1 MALPE
6 TMKAFV
12 NMREGEYQTCGVRDI
27 PTPTI
32 AGPKDIIIKMEAC
45 PVNPSDMS
53 KVAMVGRI
61 AENDPAKLEVGGPGI
76 LKAKLPE
83 GEIAGDGINKTVA
96 WPDGVPEIS
105 GNEGCGTVVA
115 AGEDAE
121 AQALVGKRVA
131 LISRASY
138 AQYCKHTLGTNPMF
152 AVLPDDTTPAQ
163 GASVFVNPLTVVGF
177 LHTMEANGHKAIV
190 HTAAG
195 SNVGRMLIKYCKEK
209 NVPLVNIVRKDE
221 VAANL
226 KKELGAEYV
235 VNSSKDTYKAD
246 LLAAIKATGA
256 TIGFDATGGGELA
269 GDILNAMTAMLSELE
284 PDAGWYGPSIFRE
297 VFRYGGLVSGATPV
311 PSSLGVGNWAYS
323 GWLMPFKLR
332 PEHMQKALAI
342 AAGGL
347 KGTFSTTYGK
357 HLKLEDFASSPEQYL
372 SALVAKTDEKFLVT
386 PNGPFWVK
394 DKFNVPI

>member
-12 NMREGEYQTCGVRDI
+12 NMREGEYLTCGVRDL

-45 PVNPSDMS
+45 PINPSDMS
-53 KVAMVGRI
+53 RVAMVARI
-61 AENDPAKLEVGGPGI
+61 AEKDPAKLEVGAPGI
-76 LKAKLPE
+76 LKAKFPE
-83 GEIAGDGINKTVA
+83 GTASGK
-96 WPDGVPEIS
+96 DGVPMIN
-105 GNEGCGTVVA
+105 GAEGCGTVVA

-121 AQALVGKRVA
+121 AQALMGKRVA
-131 LISRASY
+131 LISGASY
-138 AQYCKHTLGTNPMF
+138 TQYCKHTLGTNPNF
-152 AVLPDDTTPAQ
+152 AVLPDDTTPAE

-177 LHTMEANGHKAIV
+177 LHTMEVNGHKAIV

-195 SNVGRMLIKYCKEK
+195 SNVGRMLIKHCKEQ
-209 NVPLVNIVRKDE
+209 NVPLVNIVRRDD

-269 GDILNAMTAMLSELE
+269 GDILNAMTEMLAESE
-284 PDAGWYGPSIFRE
+284 PDAGWYGPSAFRE
-297 VFRYGGLVSGATPV
+297 VFRYGGLVPGATPV
-311 PSSLGVGNWAYS
+311 PQSLGVGNWAYG
-323 GWLMPFKLR
+323 GWLMPHHYKKYA
-332 PEHMQKALAI
+332 PEHMQKAIAI
-342 AAGGL
+342 AASGL
-347 KGTFSTTYGK
+347 KGTFSTVYGQ

-372 SALVAKTDEKFLVT
+372 AALVAKSDEKFLVT